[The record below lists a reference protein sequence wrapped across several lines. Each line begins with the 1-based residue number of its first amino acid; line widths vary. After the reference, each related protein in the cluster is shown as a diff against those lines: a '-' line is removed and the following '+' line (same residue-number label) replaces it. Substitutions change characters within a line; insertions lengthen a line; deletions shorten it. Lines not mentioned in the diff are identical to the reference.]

1 MSKRTIVN
9 LLLLAIV
16 ATLTVYVKKN
26 PVEDN
31 EVTNF
36 THLTEVEVDTIVIQR
51 ADQTQIILEKTEH
64 DWLVTSP
71 VEGKINSEKLSLL
84 LKILILKSRHQHKI
98 TEQKQLLRY
107 ELDTPK
113 VSLFLNDEQFDFG
126 NTNDFNKLRYILHDD
141 VVHSVKDI
149 TYHLLIDKPESFL
162 QP

>member
-26 PVEDN
+26 PVQDN
-31 EVTNF
+31 EITNF
-36 THLTEVEVDTIVIQR
+36 TQLAESEVNTIVIQR
-51 ADQTQIILEKTEH
+51 SDQTQIILEKIDS
-64 DWLVTSP
+64 DWLITSP
-71 VEGKINSEKLSLL
+71 VEGKIHFEKLSLL
-84 LKILILKSRHQHKI
+84 LKILVLKSRHQHII
-98 TEQKQLLRY
+98 TEPKQLIRY
-107 ELDTPK
+107 DLNNPK

-126 NTNDFNKLRYILHDD
+126 NTNDFNKLRYILHDE